1 MDLLIF
7 ILPFVKIFKKYFK
20 IATDNIED
28 SFKNSAELELFPG
41 SNVILK
47 VQ

>member
-1 MDLLIF
+1 MDLLMI

-20 IATDNIED
+20 ITTDNIED